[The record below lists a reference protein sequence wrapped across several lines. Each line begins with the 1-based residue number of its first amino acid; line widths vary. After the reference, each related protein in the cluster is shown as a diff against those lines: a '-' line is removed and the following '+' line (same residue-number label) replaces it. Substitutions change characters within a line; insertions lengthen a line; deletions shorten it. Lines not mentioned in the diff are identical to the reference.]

1 MLNVIILAA
10 GKGSRMHSSL
20 PKVLH
25 EIAGEPLLGHV
36 LSVAQSLV
44 DYHGG
49 RIRVVTGHG
58 AAQVDLFVIDLGAE
72 VIHQNEQ
79 LGTGH
84 ALQIAMHG
92 LGTDGQ
98 TLVLYGDVPLISQED
113 IEPLIAA
120 GKSRLAVLYAVASD
134 PSGYGRIV
142 RDDDGNVIA
151 IVEHRDASPSQ
162 RDICEINTGIYT
174 APTSLFQE
182 LLPQLTNSNT
192 QNEYYLTDCVQLS
205 VGSGREVHGIPGTMM
220 ATMGVNDRQQLA
232 DLNRLI
238 QRKRRSALMD
248 RGVTLVDPDTV
259 YLNGRHL
266 EIHPDTIIEP
276 HVTLNGPISIEPN
289 VRVGF
294 GCHLTNVVI
303 GEYSV
308 IKPYTVAESAIV
320 GRDAQIGPFTRLRPG
335 TELSD
340 TTHVGNFCEIKN
352 ASVAEGSKIN
362 HLSYVGDA
370 IIGRRVNIGA
380 GTITC
385 NYDGTSK
392 HQTTLGDDV
401 FIGSNTSLIAPVT
414 LGDQVTTGAG
424 SVITNDVESQN
435 LALARSKQINI
446 PGYRRPKK
454 TKG

>member
-1 MLNVIILAA
+1 
-10 GKGSRMHSSL
+10 MHSSL

-36 LSVAQSLV
+36 LSVAQSLI
-44 DYHGG
+44 DHHGG

-58 AAQVDLFVIDLGAE
+58 AAQVDPFVIDRGAE

-98 TLVLYGDVPLISQED
+98 TLVLYGDVPLVSQED
-113 IEPLIAA
+113 IAPLITA
-120 GKSRLAVLYAVASD
+120 GKSHLAVLSAVASD
-134 PSGYGRIV
+134 PTGYGRVV
-142 RDDDGNVIA
+142 RNEDGSVIA

-162 RDICEINTGIYT
+162 RDICEINTGIFV

-205 VGSGREVHGIPGTMM
+205 VNAGREVHGVSGTIT

-232 DLNRLI
+232 DLNQLI
-238 QRKRRSALMD
+238 QRKRRSALMA

-276 HVTLNGPISIEPN
+276 HVTLNGPVSIESN

-303 GEYSV
+303 GEYTI
-308 IKPYTVAESAIV
+308 IKPYTVAESATI
-320 GRDAQIGPFTRLRPG
+320 GREAQIGPFTRLRPG

-370 IIGRRVNIGA
+370 VIGRNVNIGA

-385 NYDGTSK
+385 NYDGASK

-424 SVITNDVESQN
+424 SVITNDVESQS

-446 PGYRRPKK
+446 PGYQRPKK